1 MGTGQR
7 WVELLS
13 GLFSSPGLS
22 NRCPQVLV
30 SPTNPTNGWGPG
42 IELDDP
48 FTTDAG
54 YQTES
59 NVILHMGY
67 IFLTGQRKLNTS

>member
-22 NRCPQVLV
+22 NHCPQVLV
-30 SPTNPTNGWGPG
+30 SPTNPANGWGPG

-59 NVILHMGY
+59 NVILHMGC